1 MALLGYCRFSCR
13 AILPQIPDPHNM
25 DSNNQDI
32 GIMKTTVNI
41 PENELRDAIRYSG
54 AKTKREAVVT
64 AIADFNRRHRMAELV
79 RHAGTCDGLI
89 TVEQLQQQRRKR

>member
-1 MALLGYCRFSCR
+1 
-13 AILPQIPDPHNM
+13 
-25 DSNNQDI
+25 
-32 GIMKTTVNI
+32 MKTTVNI

-79 RHAGTCDGLI
+79 RHAGTCDDLI
-89 TVEQLQQQRRKR
+89 TVEQLQLQRRKR

>member
-1 MALLGYCRFSCR
+1 
-13 AILPQIPDPHNM
+13 
-25 DSNNQDI
+25 
-32 GIMKTTVNI
+32 MKTTVNI

-89 TVEQLQQQRRKR
+89 TVEQLQQQRIKR

>member
-1 MALLGYCRFSCR
+1 
-13 AILPQIPDPHNM
+13 M

-41 PENELRDAIRYSG
+41 PKNELRDAIRFSG

-89 TVEQLQQQRRKR
+89 AVEQLQQQRRER